1 MLHLLA
7 VILTLFPGFGLGYLL
22 LRRLKAFAISFLASL
37 VLGSPIL
44 IGVLFEVPPVPAGMV
59 FLIFPLVVF
68 NFYMAHMLWLEPPT
82 VEIEEEPQ
90 VSFDYSVAPWF
101 ATILAGLTI
110 ILIVVTITSQ
120 YWPDTKTST
129 TSDMTSEEREELRIA
144 EVEEELDQHILSNK
158 ERLFD
163 EENSRFYFQYNV
175 EPGSYV
181 IDLYWLP
188 DASVPEVVRFADQ
201 VRLQT
206 EYLVYAARGRVFVL
220 HTSDANKLTQIS
232 VDLGDSL
239 SGSCTDRRACGYAP
253 YCSWHPADTGVGTY
267 VCGDLTL
274 DVYEESLRTAP

>member
-7 VILTLFPGFGLGYLL
+7 AILTLFPGFGLGYLL
-22 LRRLKAFAISFLASL
+22 LRRWKAFVFSFLASV

-44 IGVLFEVPPVPAGMV
+44 IGVLFEAPPVPAGMV

-110 ILIVVTITSQ
+110 ILIVVTVTSQ

-129 TSDMTSEEREELRIA
+129 TADMTSEEREELRIA
-144 EVEEELDQHILSNK
+144 EVEEELDLHVLLNK

-163 EENSRFYFQYNV
+163 EENSRFYYRYNV
-175 EPGSYV
+175 EPGKY
-181 IDLYWLP
+181 IMDIYWPHNL
-188 DASVPEVVRFADQ
+188 SFPEYIQFADQ

-206 EYLVYAARGRVFVL
+206 GNLVYAAGGRVFVL
-220 HTSDANKLTQIS
+220 HTTDVNHLTHIS
-232 VDLGDSL
+232 MDLGDSL
-239 SGSCTDRRACGYAP
+239 SGSCADRRACGYAP
-253 YCSWHPADTGVGTY
+253 YCSWYPSETGIGSY

-274 DVYEESLRTAP
+274 DLYDKN